1 MASEQRESP
10 SPLGAIVGL
19 VVVLVG
25 LSNPFDQFFCS
36 SGCGVVDASFASW
49 LSAHI
54 GHWATRALIVFVGV
68 LAIVRWVKAVAD
80 AEPEAKEKEKDAI

>member
-10 SPLGAIVGL
+10 SILGAIVGL

-36 SGCGVVDASFASW
+36 SGCGVVDASFANW
-49 LSAHI
+49 LSAHL
-54 GHWATRALIVFVGV
+54 GHLATRALIVFVGI
-68 LAIVRWVKAVAD
+68 LAIARWVKAVAD
-80 AEPEAKEKEKDAI
+80 TEPENEQKEKDAI

>member
-10 SPLGAIVGL
+10 SILGAIVGL

-36 SGCGVVDASFASW
+36 SGCGVVDASFTNW
-49 LSAHI
+49 LSAHF
-54 GHWATRALIVFVGV
+54 GHWATRAVIVLVGV
-68 LAIVRWVKAVAD
+68 LAIARWVKAVAN
-80 AEPEAKEKEKDAI
+80 AEPEIEQKEEDAI